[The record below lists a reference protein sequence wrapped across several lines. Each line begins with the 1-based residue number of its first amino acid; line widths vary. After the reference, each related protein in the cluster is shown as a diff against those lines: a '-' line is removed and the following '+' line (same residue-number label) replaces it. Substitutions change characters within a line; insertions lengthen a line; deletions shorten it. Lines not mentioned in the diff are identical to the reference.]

1 MLDDVDRV
9 LDKIS
14 TQGMASLTP
23 EERKLLDEM
32 SRRYRQN

>member
-1 MLDDVDRV
+1 MLDEVDAV

-14 TQGMASLTP
+14 TKGMASLTAD
-23 EERKLLDEM
+23 ERKLLDEM